1 MLHRSFFK
9 QPAAHAPLTTEKP
22 APADKAASEET
33 VSPMQP
39 ALKLGSQSPS
49 MEGVYPYSQQVSN
62 VRCTIDVVMRLS

>member
-9 QPAAHAPLTTEKP
+9 QPAAHAPQTAEKP
-22 APADKAASEET
+22 VPADKAASEET

-49 MEGVYPYSQQVSN
+49 KEGVSPYSQLVSN
-62 VRCTIDVVMRLS
+62 VQYD